1 MNIAFER
8 ATLADAEAL
17 VAAQI
22 AAFHYDS
29 VLYPG
34 VEIGG
39 PPQYDSVEF
48 MRQQIQQDECYTMV
62 DAGQIVGGMVVFNMG
77 QGHVHIDR
85 IFIHPEHQNRGIG
98 TQAMQFLEQ
107 TYAATRWTLD
117 TPTWAVR
124 NQHFY
129 EKLGYVK
136 VKEET
141 FPDITLIGYEKRSG

>member
-1 MNIAFER
+1 MTIAFER
-8 ATLADAEAL
+8 ATLADAEGML
-17 VAAQI
+17 AAQI
-22 AAFHYDS
+22 AAFEYDS

-34 VEIGG
+34 VELGG
-39 PPQYDSVEF
+39 PPQYDSLEF
-48 MRQQIQQDECYTMV
+48 MRQQIQQDDCYTMV
-62 DAGQIVGGMVVFNMG
+62 EAGQIIGGIVVFNIG

-85 IFIHPEHQNRGIG
+85 IFIAPAHQNRGIG
-98 TQAMQFLEQ
+98 TLAMEFLEQ

-141 FPDITLIGYEKRSG
+141 FPDITLIGYEKRIG